1 MEDNS
6 SFDSFE
12 MQLPAEAKNFLQTA
26 SGWALFLAIVGT
38 IVILFSLIGSLG
50 MFIASSAIDS
60 APGSL
65 GSMGIMSGATMGL
78 LSLLFTITMF
88 FPVLYLYKFYSSTQK
103 AVKSNDINGMTKS
116 FKDLKGY
123 FVWSGILTIVS
134 IVLYIVLI
142 MIVVSSASQ
151 LSGM

>member
-1 MEDNS
+1 MEENS
-6 SFDSFE
+6 NFASFE
-12 MQLPAEAKNFLQTA
+12 IQLPVEAKNFLNTA

-38 IVILFSLIGSLG
+38 IVILFSLLGSLG
-50 MFIASSAIDS
+50 MLIASSTIDS

-65 GSMGIMSGATMGL
+65 ASMGIMSGATMGL
-78 LSLLFTITMF
+78 LFLLFTITMF

-103 AVKSNDINGMTKS
+103 AVKSDDINGMTKS

-123 FVWSGILTIVS
+123 FLWSGILTILS
-134 IVLYIVLI
+134 IILYIVLI
-142 MIVVSSASQ
+142 VITVSSASR